1 MMKYVVKSFYDN
13 ARVTVETD
21 DPEVAVFEMS
31 SRDMD
36 GIYALCLSGET
47 GEILA
52 IVNEPNGEN
61 YNTPEFALMM
71 LGTLMANTW
80 GDEPTCGECG
90 GPVNENSACQ
100 HCGVEDDTLTAD
112 PAVAFMSALFGIP
125 ADEVVAIHNGKGLLS

>member
-1 MMKYVVKSFYDN
+1 MMKYVVESFYDD
-13 ARVTVETD
+13 AKVTVETN

-71 LGTLMANTW
+71 LDTLMTNAW
-80 GDEPTCGECG
+80 GDKPTCGECG
-90 GPVNENSACQ
+90 GPVNENGACQ
-100 HCGVEDDTLTAD
+100 HCGVEDDTFTAD
-112 PAVAFMSALFGIP
+112 PIVASFSALLGIP
-125 ADEVVAIHNGKGLLS
+125 ADEVVAILRGEGLPF